1 MAKAGQIREDV
12 RWHAT
17 WRAAQH
23 LVQQDHDMTSREKRL
38 VLQYVH
44 TAIDAVRADPPLLKS
59 MRAGAMGPHAMATT
73 LTLLI
78 MLSTGEPLD

>member
-1 MAKAGQIREDV
+1 MPKAGQNSEDD

-17 WRAAQH
+17 WGAARH
-23 LVQQDHDMTSREKRL
+23 LVEQDHDMTHREKRL

-44 TAIDAVRADPPLLKS
+44 TALEAVRANPPLLKS